1 MLRIRLGCDL
11 CLCFVCCNSDKS
23 RHILDL
29 FSKVWTIRNFDF
41 TFACKFALLMSV
53 AVAGRNSDS
62 VSPPAGRS
70 DRGQGVGT
78 RMEPRRSKVGRSALA
93 ATVLVLVIQTSAP
106 AFAQVLDI
114 DEHGSV
120 VVFNGPTQYLSPD
133 IRDGRVIP
141 RAGRRS
147 SSSGPGG
154 RGAARQSSAGAAPG
168 AAVSAAIGAAA
179 LQQNLDPALITAVAR
194 TESGLNSRA
203 VSAKGAVGVM
213 QLMPG
218 TAQALGVDP
227 TDPADNVRGGAA
239 YLRQL
244 LRRYDGDI
252 IKALA
257 AYNAGPGAVDR
268 HNGAPQYR
276 ETQGYITAVLE
287 RMAQSVVPVPP
298 PTASRNRRP

>member
-1 MLRIRLGCDL
+1 MDL
-11 CLCFVCCNSDKS
+11 
-23 RHILDL
+23 
-29 FSKVWTIRNFDF
+29 NFDF
-41 TFACKFALLMSV
+41 TFACKFALLMTGV
-53 AVAGRNSDS
+53 VTGQDSDS
-62 VSPPAGRS
+62 VSSLGGRT
-70 DRGQGVGT
+70 DRVMGVGT
-78 RMEPRRSKVGRSALA
+78 RMEPRRSKSGRSALA
-93 ATVLVLVIQTSAP
+93 ATVLVLVFQAPAP

-114 DEHGSV
+114 DAHGSV
-120 VVFNGPTQYLSPD
+120 VVFDGPTQYLSPD

-147 SSSGPGG
+147 SLSGPAG
-154 RGAARQSSAGAAPG
+154 RVAARQSSAGAAPR
-168 AAVSAAIGAAA
+168 ATVSAAIGAAA
-179 LQQNLDPALITAVAR
+179 LQQNLDPALIMAVAR

-252 IKALA
+252 MKALA

-268 HNGAPQYR
+268 HNGASRYR

-287 RMAQSVVPVPP
+287 RMAESVVPAAP
-298 PTASRNRRP
+298 PTASRNRRQ